1 MYSLGVRIAPAAAV
15 LAAAASLAQA
25 SCAGGGTVVYTND
38 FSGPAGTT
46 YPEWSAPRY
55 SWTRNEA
62 GTIEAGAGTERVT
75 NVDSP
80 NGSQRFLGELG
91 GPIVL
96 RQPPY
101 DRPHFV
107 RVDESI
113 ELSLRGLPPHTS
125 MTLDFD
131 LYILKSWDGD
141 SPGVGP
147 DRWTLRLAG
156 APTLLDA
163 TFSNNLKTAFEGSF
177 QSYPIAG
184 SAPQAGAVA
193 VKTLGYGFWF
203 GDATYHFSVTVAHR
217 SESATWTFASSLF
230 EGKPEQARGTRDES
244 WGLDNVRVAVR

>member
-1 MYSLGVRIAPAAAV
+1 MNLKLASTDWVILSACNTGAADGSGEGLSG
-15 LAAAASLAQA
+15 LARA
-25 SCAGGGTVVYTND
+25 
-38 FSGPAGTT
+38 F
-46 YPEWSAPRY
+46 
-55 SWTRNEA
+55 
-62 GTIEAGAGTERVT
+62 
-75 NVDSP
+75 
-80 NGSQRFLGELG
+80 F
-91 GPIVL
+91 
-96 RQPPY
+96 
-101 DRPHFV
+101 F
-107 RVDESI
+107 
-113 ELSLRGLPPHTS
+113 
-125 MTLDFD
+125 
-131 LYILKSWDGD
+131 
-141 SPGVGP
+141 
-147 DRWTLRLAG
+147 AG